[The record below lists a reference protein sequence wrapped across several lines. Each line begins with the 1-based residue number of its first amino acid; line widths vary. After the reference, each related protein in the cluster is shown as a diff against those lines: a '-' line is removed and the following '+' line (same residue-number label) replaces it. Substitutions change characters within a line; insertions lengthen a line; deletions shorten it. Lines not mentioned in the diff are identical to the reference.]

1 MMKDRRNN
9 SMYGKALR
17 EVYEVIDNMS
27 VEDTKIISS
36 AFLNKLYKAADWSY
50 DFQYDK
56 SKSFDEQKLSDDSKA
71 ILGIIYMRYFAT
83 IEEKAELYRLIKEN

>member
-1 MMKDRRNN
+1 
-9 SMYGKALR
+9 MYGKALR

-27 VEDTKIISS
+27 VEDTKMISP
-36 AFLNKLYKAADWSY
+36 AFLKKLYKSADWNY
-50 DFQYDK
+50 DFQYDS
-56 SKSFDEQKLSDDSKA
+56 SKSFEEQKLSDDSKA